1 MPNSPVGHQIEA
13 PKVFF
18 CMAISHGQDFIIPGH
33 QIKAPSFMVGRYLS
47 LLPTLVVTAGRG
59 EEGLERVHH
68 AGGVESS
75 QIDERV
81 PDLTILPILTS
92 TFSTRQYSP
101 PQVRVSKP
109 NFKKILQ

>member
-1 MPNSPVGHQIEA
+1 MDQVDSEQDQESHAEQDGSVRDYFVLTGPVEGRSGDCD
-13 PKVFF
+13 PL
-18 CMAISHGQDFIIPGH
+18 
-33 QIKAPSFMVGRYLS
+33 VGC
-47 LLPTLVVTAGRG
+47 G